1 MRDLAATKDY
11 VLLNTMIMLCVC
23 WFITIPGIFHTYYMF
38 FLNVYTIPIGIFLNQ
53 QTSHLGGTTSRAA
66 QAGDE
71 WCCAGG
77 AATQRLEL
85 RRRGF
90 ARAASDA
97 MKR

>member
-1 MRDLAATKDY
+1 MSHSYKKYYDY
-11 VLLNTMIMLCVC
+11 VMCLLV
-23 WFITIPGIFHTYYMF
+23 YYHPRYISYILYD